1 VNDPNVPNT
10 CWLRPA
16 CPLAVSSGSSAPRVA
31 RYWARNSSTTASAV
45 RTSRFARRL
54 VSTSWRSTDSWIR
67 SVHLNAE
74 PESAR
79 RPRTAA
85 EQAARALAP
94 NHCEEQGDE
103 EDPDGR
109 RDQHPEEH
117 AGADRM
123 AARGPG
129 AARREQRCYTQD
141 EGERRHQDRPQP
153 LAPGLE
159 GRFLDGAT
167 LGPQLVRELDD
178 QDGVLGRESHDDDQ
192 ADLHVHVVRHPA

>member
-1 VNDPNVPNT
+1 MRRMSVALHRDRRG
-10 CWLRPA
+10 LRDD
-16 CPLAVSSGSSAPRVA
+16 G
-31 RYWARNSSTTASAV
+31 T
-45 RTSRFARRL
+45 
-54 VSTSWRSTDSWIR
+54 
-67 SVHLNAE
+67 
-74 PESAR
+74 
-79 RPRTAA
+79 RTAA
-85 EQAARALAP
+85 EQAPLAQAP

-167 LGPQLVRELDD
+167 LGPELLPGAGAPITSAEVNPLKRVRT
-178 QDGVLGRESHDDDQ
+178 LGP
-192 ADLHVHVVRHPA
+192 VWNCVRVSAETGTMC